1 MVKHAG
7 AQRADVRVR
16 YDDDAV
22 ELSILDDGDGPRVPA
37 AAGGHG
43 LVGMRE
49 RVALYGGTLAAG
61 AREGCGF
68 AVEARLPSASGT
80 Q

>member
-1 MVKHAG
+1 M
-7 AQRADVRVR
+7 RVR

-22 ELSILDDGDGPRVPA
+22 ELSILDDGDGPRTPA
-37 AAGGHG
+37 DPGGHG

-49 RVALYGGTLAAG
+49 RVALYGGTLSAG
-61 AREGCGF
+61 AREGRGF
-68 AVEARLPSASGT
+68 AVEARLPSASAG